1 VTENPPLFYVTEPRF
16 GCSQPVRVGDLLRVK
31 DLGSGWRLEG
41 KLFLVTGAPRV
52 AAHEAA
58 IGIVDGNLEDV
69 WIAHLEVIGEF

>member
-1 VTENPPLFYVTEPRF
+1 MSENPPLFYVTEPRF

-41 KLFLVTGAPRV
+41 KLFLVTGAAGVDP
-52 AAHEAA
+52 HEAA

-69 WIAHLEVIGEF
+69 WIEHLEAIGEF